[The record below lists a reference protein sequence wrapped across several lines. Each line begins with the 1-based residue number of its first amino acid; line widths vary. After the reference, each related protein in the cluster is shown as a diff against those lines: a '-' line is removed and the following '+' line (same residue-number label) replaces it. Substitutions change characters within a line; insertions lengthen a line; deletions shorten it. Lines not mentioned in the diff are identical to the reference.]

1 MSGAFMICGPP
12 MVDSTKISVR
22 KCRTRGI
29 LAMAVK
35 DPQNLAL
42 DQLEEEKE
50 KTKAVFWMC
59 SRHVE

>member
-1 MSGAFMICGPP
+1 